1 MAWKTCLVAC
11 LLFCYSESA
20 NSPFTNPGYPG
31 LQKIGV
37 DRIVSRQGTDG
48 TTQVETVPA
57 AKPTPLVPFSDH
69 NSDVQANH
77 YPFYAADIE
86 LLIALGSLSLP
97 HPQGGALNI
106 VLQSST
112 TEHGS
117 RTLHVLSNGYPG
129 TITQR
134 RNGFFATLATPE
146 GTYTLENR
154 GSVTHLIQ
162 QRQLDLRINP
172 ALTDYAAPTI

>member
-1 MAWKTCLVAC
+1 MAWKICLAAC

-20 NSPFTNPGYPG
+20 NSPFTNPSYPSV
-31 LQKIGV
+31 QKIGV
-37 DRIVSRQGTDG
+37 DRIVSRQGTDK
-48 TTQVETVPA
+48 TTQVASVA
-57 AKPTPLVPFSDH
+57 ATNPTTLVPFSDN
-69 NSDVQANH
+69 NSDIEVNH
-77 YPFYAADIE
+77 YPLSAADIE

-106 VLQSST
+106 VLRSST

-117 RTLHVLSNGYPG
+117 RILHVLSNGYPG

-134 RNGFFATLATPE
+134 QRGFFATLATPE